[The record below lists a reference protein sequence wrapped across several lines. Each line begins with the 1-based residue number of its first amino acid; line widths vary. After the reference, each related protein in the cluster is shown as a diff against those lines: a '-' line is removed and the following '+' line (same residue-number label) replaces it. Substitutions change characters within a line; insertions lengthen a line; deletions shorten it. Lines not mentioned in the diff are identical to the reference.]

1 MAFCSVRASQAATSR
16 CRRCFEIFVH
26 LTEKE
31 DEKTD
36 FFLCEHFARLGRSV
50 FAIKTLGREKLA
62 GMLLT
67 VLANMCRSTY

>member
-36 FFLCEHFARLGRSV
+36 FFLCDSGGKWDSIGLITSPDYDGSNSQLPGE
-50 FAIKTLGREKLA
+50 TLK
-62 GMLLT
+62 M
-67 VLANMCRSTY
+67 